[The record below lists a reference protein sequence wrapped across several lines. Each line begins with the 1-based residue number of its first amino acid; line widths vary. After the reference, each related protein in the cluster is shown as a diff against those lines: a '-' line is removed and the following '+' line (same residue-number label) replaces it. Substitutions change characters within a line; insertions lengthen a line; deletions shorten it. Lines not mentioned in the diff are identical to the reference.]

1 MRDVRIETERL
12 VIRELR
18 DDDWRALHAVESLPE
33 INRYQA
39 YDAHTEQASRDLI
52 ARAQREAACE
62 PRALYELA
70 VTRRGDDRLLGGRVT
85 HAPGGLD
92 GAHVLEMDLGSP
104 AMAATSTTAA
114 RHRGSGRTRRST
126 RPTPCTRSRPT

>member
-1 MRDVRIETERL
+1 WSPAGRSPDRALTRYIRAMRDVRIETERL

-33 INRYQA
+33 VNRYQA

-70 VTRRGDDRLLGGRVT
+70 VTRRGDHRLLGRG
-85 HAPGGLD
+85 
-92 GAHVLEMDLGSP
+92 
-104 AMAATSTTAA
+104 
-114 RHRGSGRTRRST
+114 GSGAAGTSCAPASCGACSRRSST
-126 RPTPCTRSRPT
+126 

>member
-1 MRDVRIETERL
+1 MRDVRIESERL

-18 DDDWRALHAVESLPE
+18 DDDWRTLHAVESLPE

-62 PRALYELA
+62 PRHC
-70 VTRRGDDRLLGGRVT
+70 TSSRS
-85 HAPGGLD
+85 HA
-92 GAHVLEMDLGSP
+92 
-104 AMAATSTTAA
+104 AATIACSAAAGSGAAGTSCAPASCGACSRRPSTAA
-114 RHRGSGRTRRST
+114 AS
-126 RPTPCTRSRPT
+126 

>member
-1 MRDVRIETERL
+1 MRDLRLETERL

-70 VTRRGDDRLLGGRVT
+70 VTRRGD
-85 HAPGGLD
+85 A
-92 GAHVLEMDLGSP
+92 
-104 AMAATSTTAA
+104 
-114 RHRGSGRTRRST
+114 
-126 RPTPCTRSRPT
+126 RPTCHDGGGTGDQLVHARYD